1 MASYKKSIMDESIS
15 FRFVQHLNLFPSI
28 DMLVI
33 CGYGGSFLEERLKSP
48 F

>member
-1 MASYKKSIMDESIS
+1 MGESIS
-15 FRFVQHLNLFPSI
+15 FRFSQHLNLLLSI

-33 CGYGGSFLEERLKSP
+33 CGYEGYTLEKQRKSQ

>member
-1 MASYKKSIMDESIS
+1 MGESIS
-15 FRFVQHLNLFPSI
+15 FGFVQHLNLFLSI

-33 CGYGGSFLEERLKSP
+33 CGYGGYTLEKQRELQ